1 MLVCVRFLYAGMIA
15 GCLAMFGPA
24 FAQEMRESEAPVA
37 TTPPPAWHQRNI
49 ERAMSRFLNRSALID
64 TSLANGE
71 NAAGNKKSSSQES
84 ENFTAPMQLGFASSD
99 SPTNIYFNAW
109 GRVAGLRYED
119 RRDGQSDGNAQAAAI
134 GIDLLPNEIFLV
146 GVTARFDK
154 MSTDS
159 RVSGLAADSN
169 GWMVGPYASLRL
181 PSNVFLD
188 GRVTWGQANHDA
200 DLPGNSTAD
209 FVTDRTHATLRA
221 STEFKSGQFS
231 LRPSAQLNHVWQRQK
246 SYSDSNGI
254 FVAEQSMT
262 FGRVTVGSNVVYEL
276 QMGAGS
282 SLETYVGLHGIWIY
296 ESAGEQIAVAN
307 VFSEDPWQGRV
318 EVGTTYNA
326 ASGLALRGVAAYEGL
341 GVSDF
346 DVLQGSLS
354 LIVPLN

>member
-1 MLVCVRFLYAGMIA
+1 
-15 GCLAMFGPA
+15 
-24 FAQEMRESEAPVA
+24 
-37 TTPPPAWHQRNI
+37 TDNT
-49 ERAMSRFLNRSALID
+49 
-64 TSLANGE
+64 
-71 NAAGNKKSSSQES
+71 
-84 ENFTAPMQLGFASSD
+84 
-99 SPTNIYFNAW
+99 TNIYFNAW

-146 GVTARFDK
+146 GVTARLDK

-169 GWMVGPYASLRL
+169 GWMIGPYASLRL
-181 PSNVFLD
+181 PSNIYLD

-221 STEFKSGQFS
+221 STEFKSGRLS
-231 LRPSAQLNHVWQRQK
+231 LRPSAQLNHVWQRQQ

-254 FVAEQSMT
+254 FVTEQSMT
-262 FGRVTVGSNVVYEL
+262 FGRVTVGSDVVYDFQL
-276 QMGAGS
+276 GHGS

-307 VFSEDPWQGRV
+307 VFSQDPWQGRV

-326 ASGLALRGVAAYEGL
+326 VNGLALRGVAAYEGL

>member
-1 MLVCVRFLYAGMIA
+1 MFAVW
-15 GCLAMFGPA
+15 LAMFGTA
-24 FAQEMRESEAPVA
+24 LAQDARESEAPVA

-64 TSLANGE
+64 TSMTSGE
-71 NAAGNKKSSSQES
+71 RAADNKKTSSQGGD
-84 ENFTAPMQLGFASSD
+84 NTPAPMQLGFSSSD
-99 SPTNIYFNAW
+99 SPANIYFNAW

-119 RRDGQSDGNAQAAAI
+119 RRDGQSDGDAQAAAI

-181 PSNVFLD
+181 PANIFLD
-188 GRVTWGQANHDA
+188 GRVTWGRANHDA

-209 FVTDRTHATLRA
+209 FVTNRTHATLRA
-221 STEFKSGQFS
+221 STELKSGQFS
-231 LRPSAQLNHVWQRQK
+231 LRPSAQLNHVWQRQQ

-262 FGRVTVGSNVVYEL
+262 FGRVTFGSDVIYEFQL
-276 QMGAGS
+276 SQGG
-282 SLETYVGLHGIWIY
+282 SLEAYVGLHGIWIY
-296 ESAGEQIAVAN
+296 ETAGEQIAVAN

-326 ASGLALRGVAAYEGL
+326 ANGLALRGVAAYEGL